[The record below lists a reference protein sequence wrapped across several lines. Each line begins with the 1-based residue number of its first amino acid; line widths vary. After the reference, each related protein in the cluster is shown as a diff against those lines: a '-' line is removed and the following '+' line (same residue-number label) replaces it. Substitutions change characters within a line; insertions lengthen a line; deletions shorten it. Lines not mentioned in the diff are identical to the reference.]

1 MSLNRRQFMNDGD
14 YMSQVKSITTRSG
27 ILFLGKIIDAFF
39 MFMFNFLA
47 AKYIGAEGYGTYVYI
62 STLVMF
68 LAIAIKLGMDHGLTA
83 LIPGMKDVRKEKELV
98 SFAIYFLLSLSVI
111 LGVLFFVS
119 SEFVSK
125 TLLNNIQLESAL
137 KLFLPLIFPIAF
149 VQMSEG
155 IFRTIGGIQHFFFS
169 KNIIMPLSLVCFFM
183 FRVIVLGETTLETL
197 IYANYFAW
205 TLNVVYL
212 VGILAKRKILVWLSF
227 RNRDLYKKLLVIS
240 IPLILVGLIEF
251 LMGRI
256 DAYIIGYQLT
266 EADVGIYSI
275 VDKLAYIGNFMF
287 ITGGSMMAPVLARYY
302 SEKDF
307 TNLKETYFE
316 VNSWILIVNTA
327 VFGGLIL
334 LGYEFLA
341 IFGPEFLVG
350 YYVLYALAFAQLI
363 NAFFG
368 PLTFLN
374 AMVGLEKIEW
384 RIGFSMLVANTV
396 LDIAVVDKY
405 GIEGIAYVS
414 VLIYLIG
421 NIIRMQW
428 FKKSFGVSLIA
439 PSGLKIILVGFMA
452 YVPMKFLLN
461 HNPITGFVGTFLAFG
476 TGFSLLYLLL
486 IWLIILDQD
495 SKNALFKMLNRKSS

>member
-1 MSLNRRQFMNDGD
+1 
-14 YMSQVKSITTRSG
+14 MSQVKSITTRSG
-27 ILFLGKIIDAFF
+27 ILFVGKIIDAFF

-83 LIPGMKDVRKEKELV
+83 LIPGMKDINKEKELV
-98 SFAIYFLLSLSVI
+98 SFSIYFLLGISVI
-111 LGVLFFVS
+111 LGLLFFVS
-119 SEFVSK
+119 SEFVSR
-125 TLLNNIQLESAL
+125 TLLNNIHLESAL

-155 IFRTIGGIQHFFFS
+155 IFRTVGGIKHFFVS
-169 KNIIMPLSLVCFFM
+169 KNILMPSSLVVFFLV
-183 FRVIVLGETTLETL
+183 RVIVFNENTLETL
-197 IYANYFAW
+197 VYANYFAW
-205 TLNVVYL
+205 SLNVIYL
-212 VGILAKRKILVWLSF
+212 ISVLVHRKILVAL
-227 RNRDLYKKLLVIS
+227 RYENRALYKRLLIIS

-266 EADVGIYSI
+266 ESDVGIYSI

-307 TNLKETYFE
+307 ENLKQTYFD
-316 VNSWILIVNTA
+316 VNRWILIINTA

-334 LGYEFLA
+334 LGHEVLA
-341 IFGPEFLVG
+341 LFGPEFVIG
-350 YYVLYALAFAQLI
+350 DRVLYALAFAQLI

-384 RIGFSMLVANTV
+384 RIGFTMLLVNGI
-396 LDIAVVDKY
+396 LDIFVVKAY
-405 GIEGIAYVS
+405 GIIGIAYVS

-421 NIIRMQW
+421 NLIRMQW
-428 FKKSFGVSLIA
+428 FKRAFGVSLIA
-439 PSGLKIILVGFMA
+439 FNGLKIIALGIIA
-452 YVPMKFLLN
+452 YLPMKWMLE
-461 HNPITGFVGTFLAFG
+461 HNPLTGFLKTFIIFG
-476 TGFSLLYLLL
+476 MGFTILYFIL
-486 IWLIILDQD
+486 IWFIILNVADRQTI
-495 SKNALFKMLNRKSS
+495 SNIILRKGVK